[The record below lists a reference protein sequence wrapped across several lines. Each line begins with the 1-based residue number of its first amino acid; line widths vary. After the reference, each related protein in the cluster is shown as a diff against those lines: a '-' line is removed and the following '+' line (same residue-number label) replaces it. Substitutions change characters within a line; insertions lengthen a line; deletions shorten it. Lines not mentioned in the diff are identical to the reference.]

1 MDHLR
6 VLQNKIVTLRAEI
19 AQIQELNRQYR
30 LQKTSRT
37 MDQVAHGR
45 RHERLQEI
53 QKELGRLAAL
63 GRSVVSVNERREQ
76 NRARLQMMKDARAS

>member
-6 VLQNKIVTLRAEI
+6 VLRNKIVTLREEI

-37 MDQVAHGR
+37 MDQVAHGW

>member
-6 VLQNKIVTLRAEI
+6 VLQNKIVTLREEI
-19 AQIQELNRQYR
+19 AQTQELNRQYR

-45 RHERLQEI
+45 RYERLQEI

-76 NRARLQMMKDARAS
+76 NRTRLQMMKDARAS

>member
-6 VLQNKIVTLRAEI
+6 VLQNKIVALRAEI

-30 LQKTSRT
+30 LDKASRT
-37 MDQVAHGR
+37 ADQIAHGQ

-63 GRSVVSVNERREQ
+63 GRSVVSVSERREQ
-76 NRARLQMMKDARAS
+76 NRARLEQMKSARAS